1 MGESERESSTPTY
14 LDVGPISPDD
24 RPETHPVE
32 RRLFVQEMARLAL
45 AGWAL
50 LLLTF
55 VAVVAFLR
63 ATSWEDTRTLLDIF
77 VPVIGS
83 FLGAAAGFYFAEQR
97 RRE

>member
-1 MGESERESSTPTY
+1 MAESEREPSTPTS
-14 LDVGPISPDD
+14 LDVAPISPDD
-24 RPETHPVE
+24 RPETRPVE

-55 VAVVAFLR
+55 VVVMAFLR
-63 ATSWEDTRTLLDIF
+63 ATSWEDTRALLDIF
-77 VPVIGS
+77 VPVIGG

-97 RRE
+97 RRD